1 MVKPI
6 VNGVDLSSGKYDRL
20 TLDFFGYSAQDIQ
33 TEYPS
38 EYQYLVD
45 HVSPVRKLNNRK
57 AIREKWW
64 LFSENRKRLRQ
75 AIKGLPR
82 YISTVETSK
91 HRYFVFLDSRMLPEH
106 KLVCIGLSNGYVLSI
121 LSSWFHVSW
130 ALFQGSL
137 LEDRPVY
144 VQTRCFETFPFP
156 DLSEN
161 PKLRSRLDE
170 LGEQLD
176 THRKRQQA
184 THPDLTM
191 TGMYNVLEK
200 LRKDESLNDKE
211 RVIHEQGLVSV
222 LKQIHDD
229 IDAAVLLAYGW
240 EDLSAGSPLPLA
252 DRIARGDEGLE
263 QSILERLVSLN
274 QERADEEQRGLI
286 RWLRPE
292 FQNPEGCRPEAPVQE
307 ELDVEIEAPA
317 TSAVAP
323 KDKILDWPDTLPER
337 IAAIKQLLPEIGTD
351 IVALSSRFGRKSAKR
366 ASEISQIL
374 DTLRLFGHLPPEI
387 TSES

>member
-1 MVKPI
+1 MK
-6 VNGVDLSSGKYDRL
+6 
-20 TLDFFGYSAQDIQ
+20 
-33 TEYPS
+33 
-38 EYQYLVD
+38 
-45 HVSPVRKLNNRK
+45 
-57 AIREKWW
+57 
-64 LFSENRKRLRQ
+64 
-75 AIKGLPR
+75 
-82 YISTVETSK
+82 
-91 HRYFVFLDSRMLPEH
+91 
-106 KLVCIGLSNGYVLSI
+106 
-121 LSSWFHVSW
+121 
-130 ALFQGSL
+130 
-137 LEDRPVY
+137 
-144 VQTRCFETFPFP
+144 TRCFETFPFP
-156 DLSEN
+156 DISEN
-161 PKLRSRLDE
+161 PTLRSRLDE

-200 LRKDESLNDKE
+200 LRKDEALNDKE

-240 EDLSAGSPLPLA
+240 ADLSAGSPLPLA

-274 QERADEEQRGLI
+274 QERAEEEQRGLI

-292 FQNPEGCRPEAPVQE
+292 FQNPEGRSPEAPVQE

-317 TSAVAP
+317 TPAVSP
-323 KDKILDWPDTLPER
+323 KDKILDWPNTLPER
-337 IAAIKQLLPEIGTD
+337 IAAIKQLLPEVGTD
-351 IVALSSRFGRKSAKR
+351 VVALSSRFGRKSAKR